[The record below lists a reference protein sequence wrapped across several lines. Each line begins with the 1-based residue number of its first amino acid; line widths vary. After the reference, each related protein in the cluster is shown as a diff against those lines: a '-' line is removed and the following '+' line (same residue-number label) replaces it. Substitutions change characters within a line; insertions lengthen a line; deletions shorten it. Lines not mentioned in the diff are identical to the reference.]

1 MYRSLSDVR
10 LHVIRISTVLMIDFS
25 SLSIFSTVERWLY
38 RTGIG
43 NIYDLFLVPRILI
56 VAVCSVFVTL
66 LPVAVIVECQND
78 CVGVTAKVNQ
88 AVVACFNVLAQH
100 QLVKPRETLIRL
112 VDVPAEIRKGY
123 LLNTD
128 LNGYR
133 YTILFYNVFYSID

>member
-66 LPVAVIVECQND
+66 LPVAVIVEC
-78 CVGVTAKVNQ
+78 
-88 AVVACFNVLAQH
+88 
-100 QLVKPRETLIRL
+100 
-112 VDVPAEIRKGY
+112 
-123 LLNTD
+123 
-128 LNGYR
+128 
-133 YTILFYNVFYSID
+133 